1 MDKSRRRLLG
11 AALGAAACFALWE
24 LRASTPA
31 VNPGAP
37 PHATR
42 CAIVDAN
49 NVEGFVTNLGPVL
62 LQVNGPVS
70 FSFTVANSMSRP
82 TVQAPGVALIPPGQT
97 ASVARARLV
106 WTLLPSEVC
115 QLDVSGAVR

>member
-1 MDKSRRRLLG
+1 MDKSKRRLLG
-11 AALGAAACFALWE
+11 AALAAAACFALWE
-24 LRASTPA
+24 LRAATPPFVPA
-31 VNPGAP
+31 MP

-42 CAIVDAN
+42 CVIVDAN
-49 NVEGFVTNLGPVL
+49 TVEGFVTNQGPVL

-82 TVQAPGVALIPPGQT
+82 TVQAPGAALIPPGQT
-97 ASVARARLV
+97 ASVARVQLV
-106 WTLLPSEVC
+106 WSLLPSEVC